1 MMMFG
6 LPFRGW
12 YGLTPK
18 IRNKQV
24 DPYLVL
30 LFNEQPIVYKILF
43 QKLCLQFTT
52 SLQADRITITYFG
65 LKVKTHNK
73 GPC

>member
-12 YGLTPK
+12 YGLTP
-18 IRNKQV
+18 IIGNEQV

-30 LFNEQPIVYKILF
+30 LFNEQPIFHKILF
-43 QKLCLQFTT
+43 QKLCLR
-52 SLQADRITITYFG
+52 LVYKLIELTYFG
-65 LKVKTHNK
+65 LQ
-73 GPC
+73 G

>member
-30 LFNEQPIVYKILF
+30 LFNEQPIFYKILF
-43 QKLCLQFTT
+43 QKLCL
-52 SLQADRITITYFG
+52 LLVYKLIELTYFG
-65 LKVKTHNK
+65 LK
-73 GPC
+73 G

>member
-18 IRNKQV
+18 IQNKQV

-30 LFNEQPIVYKILF
+30 LFNEQPIFYKILF
-43 QKLCLQFTT
+43 QKLCL
-52 SLQADRITITYFG
+52 LLVYKLIELTYFG
-65 LKVKTHNK
+65 LKGSN
-73 GPC
+73 